1 MSERLPCEDRSEHQ
15 APGVKALLRLPKMGS
30 EAAGSPGGLV
40 LGPSPDVIT
49 QAPRK
54 SHYIDEGQA

>member
-1 MSERLPCEDRSEHQ
+1 M
-15 APGVKALLRLPKMGS
+15 LRWLEMGS

-40 LGPSPDVIT
+40 IGPSPDVIT

-54 SHYIDEGQA
+54 PYYIDECRHRKVFLLKVTQLG